1 MAARVT
7 QKPALQ
13 RPNRLTRINDLSCW
27 SRIPCHQQFLS
38 DYIMHLQR
46 PPRSE
51 QDVRVDLA
59 AAFRLVALS
68 GWDDTVLTHL
78 SAALPGEAGVY
89 LINEFGLGF

>member
-1 MAARVT
+1 
-7 QKPALQ
+7 
-13 RPNRLTRINDLSCW
+13 
-27 SRIPCHQQFLS
+27 
-38 DYIMHLQR
+38 MHLQR

-89 LINEFGLGF
+89 LINEFVLGF